1 MTVSVPMWL
10 NRNVPPMVIVLVL
23 RSVMLAPAL
32 KPPAVPAQ
40 LHLIVSAT
48 DFATTASAPTHALLT
63 TRVRMVRFV
72 MLNSCV

>member
-1 MTVSVPMWL
+1 MTVSALMLL
-10 NRNVPPMVIVLVL
+10 NRNVPPMAIVLVL

-32 KPPAVPAQ
+32 KPLAVPAP

-48 DFATTASAPTHALLT
+48 DSATIASAPTHALLT